1 GRHPARGRP
10 GRGRREP
17 GPGRLPGG
25 GAGAVRPHRRAA
37 GPRRGPDG
45 PRADGEVV
53 RLRALRHP
61 ARRRDDGQGP
71 GQRRSHRGLLGHRR
85 GGGRLRARRPRH
97 DLRRPAAG
105 RPGGAHDAADHAAGE
120 RARTGRPGRGPA
132 GPGAGVHARGG
143 VGAGARPVAGGGT
156 GAGDRLQGGGGGL
169 PRRRARRQRR
179 HSDGPAVR
187 AVAPRHRRRHRRGP
201 HDPRKGAGMNG
212 SGGANVA
219 HFLDVDDLS
228 APALRR
234 VLDRAAGWKESGKV
248 PDLLSG
254 RAVAALFQKPSARTR
269 VSFEVAVATL
279 GGHCVTLRGEELG
292 LGSRESVADVA
303 RTLASYCT
311 VIGARV
317 FDHRVLEE
325 MARVGGIPV
334 INLLSDTAHPG
345 QAVGDLL
352 TLEEHLGGPIEGRRL
367 AFVGDGNNVA
377 ASLALAAAL
386 TGLEIVVSSPPGYEL
401 DDTVVERAR
410 NLGGFIELVADPYEA
425 VHNADAVYT
434 DVWTS
439 MGQEAENEARQAAFA
454 TYQVNGDL
462 MAAAR
467 PDTLVLH
474 CLPAKRGFEITDDVL
489 DGPNSVVWTQ
499 AENRMHSYRSILVEL
514 TGEA

>member
-1 GRHPARGRP
+1 MNDKAHGQH
-10 GRGRREP
+10 
-17 GPGRLPGG
+17 GP
-25 GAGAVRPHRRAA
+25 
-37 GPRRGPDG
+37 
-45 PRADGEVV
+45 
-53 RLRALRHP
+53 
-61 ARRRDDGQGP
+61 
-71 GQRRSHRGLLGHRR
+71 
-85 GGGRLRARRPRH
+85 
-97 DLRRPAAG
+97 
-105 RPGGAHDAADHAAGE
+105 
-120 RARTGRPGRGPA
+120 
-132 GPGAGVHARGG
+132 
-143 VGAGARPVAGGGT
+143 
-156 GAGDRLQGGGGGL
+156 
-169 PRRRARRQRR
+169 
-179 HSDGPAVR
+179 
-187 AVAPRHRRRHRRGP
+187 
-201 HDPRKGAGMNG
+201 
-212 SGGANVA
+212 

-234 VLDRAAGWKESGKV
+234 VLDRAAGWKEKGKV

-303 RTLASYCT
+303 RTLASYCS

-325 MARVGGIPV
+325 MARVGGVPV

-352 TLEEHLGGPIEGRRL
+352 TLEEHLGGPVEGRRL

-386 TGLEIVVSSPPGYEL
+386 TGLEMVIASPSGYEL
-401 DDTVVERAR
+401 DDAVVERAR
-410 NLGGFIELVADPYEA
+410 NLGGLVELVADPYEA
-425 VHNADAVYT
+425 VEGADAVYT

-439 MGQEAENEARQAAFA
+439 MGQETENEARQAAFA
-454 TYQVNGDL
+454 AYQVNADL

-474 CLPAKRGFEITDDVL
+474 CLPAKRGLEITDDVL

>member
-1 GRHPARGRP
+1 MTGKA
-10 GRGRREP
+10 
-17 GPGRLPGG
+17 
-25 GAGAVRPHRRAA
+25 
-37 GPRRGPDG
+37 
-45 PRADGEVV
+45 
-53 RLRALRHP
+53 
-61 ARRRDDGQGP
+61 QGP
-71 GQRRSHRGLLGHRR
+71 Q
-85 GGGRLRARRPRH
+85 
-97 DLRRPAAG
+97 
-105 RPGGAHDAADHAAGE
+105 
-120 RARTGRPGRGPA
+120 GP
-132 GPGAGVHARGG
+132 
-143 VGAGARPVAGGGT
+143 
-156 GAGDRLQGGGGGL
+156 
-169 PRRRARRQRR
+169 
-179 HSDGPAVR
+179 
-187 AVAPRHRRRHRRGP
+187 
-201 HDPRKGAGMNG
+201 
-212 SGGANVA
+212 

-234 VLDRAAGWKESGKV
+234 VLDRAAGWKEKGKV

-254 RAVAALFQKPSARTR
+254 RAVAALFEKPSARTR
-269 VSFEVAVATL
+269 VSFEVAVSTL

-292 LGSRESVADVA
+292 LGSRESVPDVA
-303 RTLASYCT
+303 RTLASYCS

-325 MARVGGIPV
+325 MARVGGVPV

-352 TLEEHLGGPIEGRRL
+352 TLEEHLGGPLEGRRL

-377 ASLALAAAL
+377 ASLAVAAAL
-386 TGLEIVVSSPPGYEL
+386 TGLEMVIASPSGYEL
-401 DDTVVERAR
+401 DDAVVERAR
-410 NLGGFIELVADPYEA
+410 NLGGFVELVADPYEA
-425 VHNADAVYT
+425 VEGADAVYT

-454 TYQVNGDL
+454 AYQVNADL

-474 CLPAKRGFEITDDVL
+474 CLPAKRGLEITDDVL